1 MKKMPAKKDKKSLPS
16 LKKANMNLK
25 RTSYLFNEFF
35 VTSVK
40 YKTLANLRRDGKGWL
55 LMNKLMEYHYAQ
67 KELHVEDLV
76 TMIPSKVCSRA
87 TLLSYISDCAIRKVL
102 TKTSSP
108 HDKRI
113 KIVKPTVEFDSQN
126 SLYILLYNNLYN
138 DLTSSTRLIATL
150 FASIRLL
157 HCQ

>member
-1 MKKMPAKKDKKSLPS
+1 MPAKKIKKALPS
-16 LKKANMNLK
+16 LKKVNMNLK

-35 VTSVK
+35 VTSTK

-87 TLLSYISDCAIRKVL
+87 TLLSYITGCEVRKVL

-113 KIVKPTVEFDSQN
+113 KIVKPTPQFVDEFD
-126 SLYILLYNNLYN
+126 
-138 DLTSSTRLIATL
+138 R
-150 FASIRLL
+150 
-157 HCQ
+157 

>member
-1 MKKMPAKKDKKSLPS
+1 MSVKKTKKSLPS
-16 LKKANMNLK
+16 LKKVNMNLK

-40 YKTLANLRRDGKGWL
+40 YKTLAYLRRDGKGWL
-55 LMNKLMEYHYAQ
+55 LMNKLMEYYYSQ

-113 KIVKPTVEFDSQN
+113 KIVKPTVEFVDEFEKWSEEFYSDDN
-126 SLYILLYNNLYN
+126 WEMKTDYKKL
-138 DLTSSTRLIATL
+138 
-150 FASIRLL
+150 
-157 HCQ
+157 

>member
-1 MKKMPAKKDKKSLPS
+1 MLTKNNKKTLPP
-16 LKKANMNLK
+16 LKKVNINLK

-35 VTSVK
+35 VTTTK
-40 YKTLANLRRDGKGWL
+40 YKTLAYLRRDGKGWL
-55 LMNKLMEYHYAQ
+55 LMNKLMEYYYLE

-87 TLLSYISDCAIRKVL
+87 TLHSYITGCEIKKVL

-113 KIVKPTVEFDSQN
+113 KIVKPTPQFVDEFERWSEEFYSDDN
-126 SLYILLYNNLYN
+126 WEMKTDYKKL
-138 DLTSSTRLIATL
+138 
-150 FASIRLL
+150 
-157 HCQ
+157 

>member
-1 MKKMPAKKDKKSLPS
+1 MLLLSSFAELIIKMPSKKTKKSLPP
-16 LKKANMNLK
+16 LKKVNMNLK

-40 YKTLANLRRDGKGWL
+40 YKTLAYLRRDGKGWL
-55 LMNKLMEYHYAQ
+55 LMNKLMEYYYAQ

-87 TLLSYISDCAIRKVL
+87 TLHSYITGCEIKKVL

-113 KIVKPTVEFDSQN
+113 KIVKPTPQFVDEFEKWSEEFYSDDN
-126 SLYILLYNNLYN
+126 WEMKTDYKKL
-138 DLTSSTRLIATL
+138 
-150 FASIRLL
+150 
-157 HCQ
+157 